1 MPAECVGGFGIAAV
15 AVPVPEGAFL
25 AVEECWKG
33 TFSEWEYRFWRV
45 AVMNE
50 ISMAGMHSVRN
61 TNALSYSPATSAS
74 LPVPSVQSESV
85 QVDRVNLCSDF
96 CPGLAEADAFEP
108 AALQSSEEGFES
120 FSEATDVASLGQPK
134 QEGSASEF
142 DGFLIAGSP
151 ASKSSSQSTVA
162 EVSVSSLGTIAL
174 IEDVP
179 QTESEA
185 IGAASSVIAVSD
197 EGANAVNSLEMFLN
211 GPSTISQ
218 GLYNMSGDRIA

>member
-1 MPAECVGGFGIAAV
+1 MSISRSFQILVIPHQHLLDLTHVHGVIV
-15 AVPVPEGAFL
+15 AL
-25 AVEECWKG
+25 RI
-33 TFSEWEYRFWRV
+33 T
-45 AVMNE
+45 
-50 ISMAGMHSVRN
+50 
-61 TNALSYSPATSAS
+61 L
-74 LPVPSVQSESV
+74 
-85 QVDRVNLCSDF
+85 
-96 CPGLAEADAFEP
+96 
-108 AALQSSEEGFES
+108 
-120 FSEATDVASLGQPK
+120 
-134 QEGSASEF
+134 F